1 MNIEDLSK
9 SQLLLLTVLVNFVTA
24 IATAVL
30 TVSLLDEA
38 PTTVTQTVNRIVEN
52 TIETVTTQVPVG
64 GGPSREEELL
74 TSAISA
80 SAARSTAIHR
90 STSTPA
96 IASATYLPI
105 SRAVAT
111 ARVDG
116 LPKEVVV
123 AFPDGSFAEASLTSS
138 NDEVTIYGF
147 SDTAFLPDA
156 PAASPAELAT
166 LLQGQTVISM
176 TAGGNAVTGIISKI
190 EGNTIYTSLPVIPAG
205 TAAVLL
211 GGGLMGISTGVP
223 GAFVTADSI
232 MALLTGSP

>member
-80 SAARSTAIHR
+80 STARNTAIHR
-90 STSTPA
+90 STTTPA
-96 IASATYLPI
+96 IATATYLPV

-116 LPKEVVV
+116 LPKEIVVS
-123 AFPDGSFAEASLTSS
+123 FPDGSFVEASLSTS
-138 NDEVTIYGF
+138 NDNVTIYGF

-156 PAASPAELAT
+156 PAASPVALVD
-166 LLQGQTVISM
+166 LKQGQTVISV
-176 TAGGNAVTGIISKI
+176 TGGGNAVTGIISKI
-190 EGNTIYTSLPVIPAG
+190 EGNRVTTSLPVIPAG
-205 TAAVLL
+205 GAAVLL
-211 GGGLMGISTGVP
+211 GGGLMGISTGEP
-223 GAFVTADSI
+223 GVFVTSDLI
-232 MALLTGSP
+232 MSLLTGSP